1 MKKTTHNFEKTL
13 RRALAMA
20 LALVMTLSL
29 TVQAFA
35 ATSNW
40 PATGDTTVDRYMQN
54 SGTFYN
60 GNSVIAPK
68 YSNFGGF
75 INVYGVRK
83 GSEPDAYIMTPTSI
97 DFGDLKSSKNNTA
110 DLELNKAYDFS
121 KPIRYNVIS
130 EDGRTFFAYAF
141 AAEATSKNTWTDAD
155 TQELLGMA
163 KLFTNT
169 FYQIYLEMDKI
180 AASKTE
186 IGSYHPANADM
197 LGTLGYWLGMS
208 TAYFDLDA
216 GETSMNGNRLFDSY
230 EDKWRIGGDDAV
242 QFMREYLQKYIAK
255 KGYSQVSPAALRII
269 YEQIIPEY
277 LAYAEQCR
285 IAEPVIDRVTIG
297 GSVGSINAAA
307 RTVTVKLPENVDL
320 SKLTV
325 DVQVGTGLVA
335 NSVAG
340 SVTQGTLAYQVT
352 PYDPA
357 YGTKYTALSETWR
370 IIIETGEP
378 DNLVTSFAV
387 TTGGVTRY
395 ARIDETH
402 HKISLNLPE
411 NTDLSAI
418 TPVVVHTGTAVT
430 INGTDFT
437 GSKSFDFT
445 NSETTPLPL
454 VVTNSNFDLRTEYKV
469 TITARKS
476 SENYIT
482 SYKLGDAEGVINGDS
497 IAITIPYAMDLAA
510 VTPEIA
516 ISEFAKLTAPA
527 SLKEGENTYTVT
539 SEDGDVHTY
548 KVTIT
553 RTPVATGNRILSFAY
568 GSIEGDI
575 DQVNGTITLALPAG
589 SLVSFAPTITVSPF
603 ATVTPASGE
612 KQDFKKPVTYTVTS
626 QEGYTNTYTVTVS
639 VSQEPTENP
648 HKEKMESLVKKI
660 TTRYSRTTA
669 SAWEDWEWMNLGFYQ
684 HKEGNL
690 DDGFT
695 IAGCIERLDTTTNV
709 AMTNIDRKIMTLT
722 ARGIDCSKLSKY
734 NNGEPFIDAKGNEVD
749 DFVSILYNY
758 RGGYTINGPIFALI
772 ALDMGN
778 YTIPADAFWTREKLL
793 ETILNHKYL
802 SDGFGLDMV
811 TMLMQS
817 IGPYMKD
824 PVYGKRVTA
833 KLEEGLEIV
842 LENFGD
848 KNVYKNPYG
857 VQWGGVY
864 TSEGSAQIVCAMS
877 AMGVDCHTDPRM
889 SNGTQ
894 SALTALLDYADFD
907 EGYFAHTNTTPKNAL
922 ATYEGCYAT
931 QWYLGF
937 LKNGGA
943 GHSYSLYYRQFD
955 FSRKLSTE
963 ADIKSFT
970 LEGKQGVIQEAEEGS
985 GADNI
990 ITVTLPTGTPL
1001 KDMYPQVE
1009 LSEGAKL
1016 IAPDLTSGIT
1026 FVKDIKT
1033 AFTVQ
1038 AEDGKTT
1045 KTYYVVIKLSDEVEP
1060 SGAEIYTD
1068 TITLKDAN
1076 ILRDLDILGKTIT
1089 TGADST
1095 DIELLIDAGKD
1106 TANLL
1111 ISARISY
1118 EATATPSLDGKKVLD
1133 LSDWRTFTITSG
1145 DGTNTRIY
1153 RIKATARTQASISAF
1168 SLTIGGTV
1176 YDGVIDDKANTI
1188 TVSGVDDSN
1197 LSGTSFAPD
1206 VTLGPG
1212 TLVCSPAPGLPQDFS
1227 RTVQY
1232 IVAGNENVMSR
1243 TYTVSVLNKEGKLI
1257 SASGNTGGD
1266 DDNPVTPATGA
1277 KITAFSVLG
1286 VDGVIDQSAGAITV
1300 TLPDGTDVTAVA
1312 PSVTVTAGAVV
1323 SPVSGE
1329 VVNLTAPVV
1338 YTVTLGEDTATYTVT
1353 VRYERST
1360 SQQLWDK
1367 LGDNTDVTD
1376 HQTSHTRRDWS

>member
-40 PATGDTTVDRYMQN
+40 PATGDTTVDRYIQN

-75 INVYGVRK
+75 INVYGVPK
-83 GSEPDAYIMTPTSI
+83 GSAASAYMMTPTSI

-121 KPIRYNVIS
+121 KPIRYNVTS

-208 TAYFDLDA
+208 TAYFDLDE

-230 EDKWRIGGDDAV
+230 EDKWHIGGDDAV

-269 YEQIIPEY
+269 YEQIVPEY

-285 IAEPVIDRVTIG
+285 VKEPVIDRVTIG
-297 GSVGSINAAA
+297 GSVGSINTET
-307 RTVTVKLPENVDL
+307 RTVTVKLPEGADR
-320 SKLTV
+320 SQLTV
-325 DVQVGTGLVA
+325 QVEVGTGLTA
-335 NSVAG
+335 NQVAG
-340 SVTQGTLAYQVT
+340 SVTDRILAYQVT

-357 YGTKYTALSETWR
+357 YGTKYGALGATWR

-387 TTGGVTRY
+387 TTEGKTRY
-395 ARIDETH
+395 AKIDETN
-402 HKISLNLPE
+402 KTIFLNLPE
-411 NTDLSAI
+411 GTDLSAI

-437 GSKSFDFT
+437 GSDSFDFT
-445 NSETTPLPL
+445 NSKTEPLPL

-469 TITARKS
+469 TITAKKS

-482 SYKLGDAEGVINGDS
+482 SYKLGDAEGVINGDN

-510 VTPEIA
+510 VKPEITF
-516 ISEFAKLTAPA
+516 SEFAVLVEPDT
-527 SLKEGENTYTVT
+527 LKVGENTYTVT
-539 SEDGDVHTY
+539 SEDGRVRTY
-548 KVTIT
+548 TVTIT
-553 RTPVATGNRILSFAY
+553 RTAVARGRQILSFTY
-568 GSIEGDI
+568 GAAAGVI
-575 DQVNGTITLALPAG
+575 DQVNGTISLVLPAG
-589 SLVSFAPTITVSPF
+589 TGTTFAPTIRVSDF

-612 KQDFKKPVTYTVTS
+612 AQDFSKPVQYKVKAQNGS
-626 QEGYTNTYTVTVS
+626 TNTYTVTVT
-639 VSQEPTENP
+639 VSQEQAENP
-648 HKEKMESLVKKI
+648 YKAKMESLVGKI
-660 TTRYSRTTA
+660 NQRYSRTTA
-669 SAWEDWEWMNLGFYQ
+669 GAWEDWEWMNLGFYQ
-684 HKEGNL
+684 KKLGNL
-690 DDGFT
+690 DDGFS
-695 IAGCIERLDTTTNV
+695 IAECIKRLDTTTNV

-734 NNGEPFIDAKGNEVD
+734 NNGEPFIDAKGNKVD
-749 DFVSILYNY
+749 DLAAVLYNY
-758 RGGYTINGPIFALI
+758 SGGYTINGPIFALN

-778 YTIPADAFWTREKLL
+778 YTIPENAVWTREKLL

-817 IGPYMKD
+817 IAPYQND
-824 PVYGKRVTA
+824 PVYGERVKA
-833 KLEEGLEIV
+833 KLWEGFDIV
-842 LENFGD
+842 MDSFGTD
-848 KNVYKNPYG
+848 PFDNPFG

-864 TSEGSAQIVCAMS
+864 TSEGASQIICALS
-877 AMGVDCHTDPRM
+877 AMGVDVHTDVRLN
-889 SNGTQ
+889 NGKD
-894 SALTALLDYADFD
+894 SVLTSFLNYADFD
-907 EGYFAHTNTTPKNAL
+907 EGYFAHSNTTPKNAM
-922 ATYEGCYAT
+922 ATYQGCYAT

-937 LKNGGA
+937 LNGGGA
-943 GHSYSLYYRQFD
+943 GHPYSLYYQRFD

-963 ADIKSFT
+963 ADITSFT
-970 LEGKQGVIQEAEEGS
+970 LEGKQGVFTTEG
-985 GADNI
+985 GDNI
-990 ITVTLPTGTPL
+990 ITVTLPAGTPL
-1001 KDMYPQVE
+1001 NDMHPQIE
-1009 LSEGAKL
+1009 LSEGATIVQDISK
-1016 IAPDLTSGIT
+1016 GIT
-1026 FVKDIKT
+1026 FVKDAKT
-1033 AFTVQ
+1033 AFTVR

-1045 KTYYVVIKLSDEVEP
+1045 KTYYVVVKLSDEVDP

-1076 ILRDLDILGKTIT
+1076 ILRDLDILGKNIT

-1106 TANLL
+1106 TANLM
-1111 ISARISY
+1111 IYARLSY
-1118 EATATPSLDGKKVLD
+1118 GATATPSLDGKRGMD
-1133 LSDWRTFTITSG
+1133 LSDWTTFTITSG
-1145 DGTNTRIY
+1145 DGTNTRTY

-1176 YDGVIDDKANTI
+1176 YDGIIDNKANTI

-1197 LSGTSFAPD
+1197 LSSTSFAPD

-1212 TLVCSPAPGLPQDFS
+1212 TKVCSPAPGLPQDFS
-1227 RTVQY
+1227 KAVQY
-1232 IVAGNENVMSR
+1232 IVAGDENVVSR
-1243 TYTVSVLNKEGKLI
+1243 TYTVSVLNREGKLI
-1257 SASGNTGGD
+1257 SASGSGGGD
-1266 DDNPVTPATGA
+1266 TPVTPVTGA

-1300 TLPDGTDVTAVA
+1300 TLPAGTDVTAVA

-1338 YTVTLGEDTATYTVT
+1338 YTVTLGEDTSSYTVT
-1353 VRYERST
+1353 VKYERSV

-1376 HQTSHTRRDWS
+1376 HQTSHTKRDWS

>member
-40 PATGDTTVDRYMQN
+40 PATGDTTVDRYIQN

-75 INVYGVRK
+75 INVYGVPK
-83 GSEPDAYIMTPTSI
+83 GSAASAYMMTPTSI

-121 KPIRYNVIS
+121 KPIRYNVTS

-208 TAYFDLDA
+208 TAYFDLDE

-269 YEQIIPEY
+269 YEQIVPEY

-285 IAEPVIDRVTIG
+285 VKEPVIDRVTIG
-297 GSVGSINAAA
+297 GSVGSINTET
-307 RTVTVKLPENVDL
+307 RTVTVKLPEGADR
-320 SKLTV
+320 SQLTV
-325 DVQVGTGLVA
+325 QVEVGTGLTA
-335 NSVAG
+335 NQVAG
-340 SVTQGTLAYQVT
+340 SVTDRILAYQVT

-357 YGTKYTALSETWR
+357 YGTKYGALGATWR

-387 TTGGVTRY
+387 TTEGKTRY
-395 ARIDETH
+395 AKIDETN
-402 HKISLNLPE
+402 KTIFLNLPE
-411 NTDLSAI
+411 GTDLSAI

-437 GSKSFDFT
+437 GSDSFDFT
-445 NSETTPLPL
+445 NSKTEPLPL

-469 TITARKS
+469 TITAKKS

-482 SYKLGDAEGVINGDS
+482 SYKLGDAEGVINGDN

-510 VTPEIA
+510 VKPEITF
-516 ISEFAKLTAPA
+516 SEFAVLVEPDT
-527 SLKEGENTYTVT
+527 LKVGENTYTVT
-539 SEDGDVHTY
+539 SEDGRVRTY
-548 KVTIT
+548 TVTIT
-553 RTPVATGNRILSFAY
+553 RTAVARGRQILSFTY
-568 GSIEGDI
+568 GAAAGVI
-575 DQVNGTITLALPAG
+575 DQVNGTISLVLPAG
-589 SLVSFAPTITVSPF
+589 TGTTFAPTIRVSDF

-612 KQDFKKPVTYTVTS
+612 AQDFSKPVQYKVKAQNGS
-626 QEGYTNTYTVTVS
+626 TNTYTVTVT
-639 VSQEPTENP
+639 VSQEQAENP
-648 HKEKMESLVKKI
+648 YKAKMESLVGKI
-660 TTRYSRTTA
+660 NQRYSRTTA
-669 SAWEDWEWMNLGFYQ
+669 GAWEDWEWMNLGFYQ
-684 HKEGNL
+684 KKLGNL
-690 DDGFT
+690 DDGFS
-695 IAGCIERLDTTTNV
+695 IAECIKRLDTTTNV

-722 ARGIDCSKLSKY
+722 ARGIDCSKLSQY
-734 NNGEPFIDAKGNEVD
+734 NNGEPFLDAKGNKVD
-749 DFVSILYNY
+749 DLAAVLYNY
-758 RGGYTINGPIFALI
+758 SGGWTINGPIFALI

-778 YTIPADAFWTREKLL
+778 YTIPENALWTRDKLL
-793 ETILNHKYL
+793 ETILTHKYL

-817 IGPYMKD
+817 IAPYQND
-824 PVYGKRVTA
+824 PVYGERVKA
-833 KLEEGLEIV
+833 KLWEGFDIV
-842 LENFGD
+842 MDSFGTD
-848 KNVYKNPYG
+848 PFDNPFG

-864 TSEGSAQIVCAMS
+864 TSEGASQIICALS
-877 AMGVDCHTDPRM
+877 AMGVDVHTDVRLN
-889 SNGTQ
+889 NGKD
-894 SALTALLDYADFD
+894 SVLTSFLNYADFD
-907 EGYFAHTNTTPKNAL
+907 EGYFAHSNTTPKNAM
-922 ATYEGCYAT
+922 ATYQGCYAT

-937 LKNGGA
+937 LNNGGA
-943 GHSYSLYYRQFD
+943 GHPYSLYYQRFD

-963 ADIKSFT
+963 ADIKSFA
-970 LEGKQGVIQEAEEGS
+970 LEGKEGVFTTEGE
-985 GADNI
+985 DNI

-1001 KDMYPQVE
+1001 NDMHPQIE
-1009 LSEGAKL
+1009 LSDYATIL
-1016 IAPDLTSGIT
+1016 APDLTGGIT
-1026 FVKDIKT
+1026 FVKDTKT

-1045 KTYYVVIKLSDEVEP
+1045 KTYYVVVKLSDEEKP

-1068 TITLKDAN
+1068 TIMLKDAN
-1076 ILRDLDILGKTIT
+1076 ILRDLDILGKNIT
-1089 TGADST
+1089 TGTDST
-1095 DIELLIDAGKD
+1095 DIEVLLDAGKD
-1106 TANLL
+1106 TSNLM
-1111 ISARISY
+1111 IYARLSY
-1118 EATATPSLDGKKVLD
+1118 GATASPALDGKKGMN
-1133 LSDWRTFTITSG
+1133 LSDWTTFTITSG
-1145 DGTNTRIY
+1145 DGTNTQTY
-1153 RIKATARTQASISAF
+1153 RIKATARTQAPISAF

-1176 YDGVIDDKANTI
+1176 YDGIIDNKANTI

-1197 LSGTSFAPD
+1197 LSSTSFAPD

-1212 TLVCSPAPGLPQDFS
+1212 TKVCSPAPGLPQDFS
-1227 RTVQY
+1227 KAVQY
-1232 IVAGNENVMSR
+1232 IVAGDENVVSR
-1243 TYTVSVLNKEGKLI
+1243 TYTVSVLNREGKLI
-1257 SASGNTGGD
+1257 SASGSGGGD
-1266 DDNPVTPATGA
+1266 TPVTPVTGA

-1300 TLPDGTDVTAVA
+1300 TLPAGTDVTAVA

-1338 YTVTLGEDTATYTVT
+1338 YTVTLGEDTSSYTVT
-1353 VRYERST
+1353 VKYERSV

-1376 HQTSHTRRDWS
+1376 HQTSHTKRDWS

>member
-1 MKKTTHNFEKTL
+1 MKKTTHNFKKPL

-40 PATGDTTVDRYMQN
+40 PATGDTTVDRYIQN

-68 YSNFGGF
+68 YSSFGGF

-83 GSEPDAYIMTPTSI
+83 GSAANAYVMTPTSI

-121 KPIRYNVIS
+121 EPIRYNVTS

-242 QFMREYLQKYIAK
+242 QFMREYLQKYITK
-255 KGYSQVSPAALRII
+255 NGYSQVSPAALRII

-307 RTVTVKLPENVDL
+307 RTVTVKLPENVDR

-357 YGTKYTALSETWR
+357 YGTRYTALSETWR

-387 TTGGVTRY
+387 TTDGVTRY
-395 ARIDETH
+395 AKINETDH
-402 HKISLNLPE
+402 TISLNLPE
-411 NTDLSAI
+411 GTGLTAI
-418 TPVVVHTGTAVT
+418 TPVVAHTGTAVT
-430 INGTDFT
+430 INGTAFT
-437 GSKSFDFT
+437 GSESFDFT
-445 NSETTPLPL
+445 NSEAEPLTL
-454 VVTNSNFDLRTEYKV
+454 TVTNSNFGLTTEYKV

-482 SYKLGDAEGVINGDS
+482 AYKLGEAEGVINGDS
-497 IAITIPYAMDLAA
+497 IAITIPYAMDLAT
-510 VTPEIA
+510 VEPEIA
-516 ISEFAKLTAPA
+516 VSEFATLTAPA

-539 SEDGDVHTY
+539 SQGGAERVYT
-548 KVTIT
+548 VTIT
-553 RTPVATGNRILSFAY
+553 RTAVARGRQILSFTY
-568 GSIEGDI
+568 GAAAGTI
-575 DQVNGTITLALPAG
+575 DQVNGTITMELPAG
-589 SLVSFAPTITVSPF
+589 TGTTFAPTIRVSDF

-612 KQDFKKPVTYTVTS
+612 TQDFSKPVTYKVTAQNGS
-626 QEGYTNTYTVTVS
+626 TNTYTVTVT
-639 VSQEPTENP
+639 VSQEQVENP
-648 HKEKMESLVKKI
+648 YKADMESLVQKI

-669 SAWEDWEWMNLGFYQ
+669 GAWEDWEWMNLGFYQ
-684 HKEGNL
+684 KKLGNL
-690 DDGFT
+690 DDGFS
-695 IAGCIERLDTTTNV
+695 IAECIKRLDTTTNV

-734 NNGEPFIDAKGNEVD
+734 NNGDPFIDAKGNKVD
-749 DFVSILYNY
+749 DLAAVLYNY
-758 RGGYTINGPIFALI
+758 RGGYTINGPIFALN

-778 YTIPADAFWTREKLL
+778 YTIPENAVWTREKLL

-817 IGPYMKD
+817 IAPYQND
-824 PVYGKRVTA
+824 PVYGERVKA
-833 KLEEGLEIV
+833 KLWEGFDIV
-842 LENFGD
+842 MNSFGTD
-848 KNVYKNPYG
+848 PFDNPFG

-864 TSEGSAQIVCAMS
+864 TSEGASQIICALS
-877 AMGVDCHTDPRM
+877 AMGVDVHTDVRLN
-889 SNGTQ
+889 NGKD
-894 SALTALLDYADFD
+894 SVLTSFLNYADFG
-907 EGYFAHTNTTPKNAL
+907 EGYFAHSNTTPKNAM
-922 ATYEGCYAT
+922 ATYQGCYAT

-937 LKNGGA
+937 LKGGGA
-943 GHSYSLYYRQFD
+943 GHPYSLYYHRFD

-963 ADIKSFT
+963 ADITSFT
-970 LEGKQGVIQEAEEGS
+970 LEGKQGVFTTEGE
-985 GADNI
+985 DNI
-990 ITVTLPTGTPL
+990 ITVTLPAGTPL
-1001 KDMYPQVE
+1001 NDMHPQLQ
-1009 LSEGAKL
+1009 LSDYATIL
-1016 IAPDLTSGIT
+1016 APDLTGGIT
-1026 FVKDIKT
+1026 FVKDTKT

-1045 KTYYVVIKLSDEVEP
+1045 KTYYVVVKLSDEEKP

-1068 TITLKDAN
+1068 TIMLKDAN
-1076 ILRDLDILGKTIT
+1076 ILRDLDILGKNIT
-1089 TGADST
+1089 AGTDST
-1095 DIELLIDAGKD
+1095 DIELLLDAGKD
-1106 TANLL
+1106 TSNLM
-1111 ISARISY
+1111 IYARLSY
-1118 EATATPSLDGKKVLD
+1118 GATASPALDGKKGMN
-1133 LSDWRTFTITSG
+1133 LSDWTTFTITSG
-1145 DGTNTRIY
+1145 DGANTRTY
-1153 RIKATARTQASISAF
+1153 RIKATARTQASIAAF

-1176 YDGVIDDKANTI
+1176 YDGVIDNKANTI
-1188 TVSGVDDSN
+1188 TMSGVDDSK
-1197 LSGTSFAPD
+1197 LSSTSFAPD
-1206 VTLGPG
+1206 VTLGPE
-1212 TLVCSPAPGLPQDFS
+1212 TLVCSPAPGLAQDFS

-1232 IVAGNENVMSR
+1232 IVAGNEKVLSR
-1243 TYTVSVLNKEGKLI
+1243 TYTVSVLNKSGQLI
-1257 SASGNTGGD
+1257 SGSGGGGGSD
-1266 DDNPVTPATGA
+1266 PVTPATGA

-1286 VDGVIDQSAGAITV
+1286 VDGVIDQSAGTITV
-1300 TLPDGTDVTAVA
+1300 TLPAGTDVTAVA

-1323 SPVSGE
+1323 SPVSGQ

-1338 YTVTLGEDTATYTVT
+1338 YTVTLGEDTASYTVT
-1353 VRYERST
+1353 VKYERSV

-1376 HQTSHTRRDWS
+1376 HQTSHTKRDWS

>member
-40 PATGDTTVDRYMQN
+40 PATGDTTVDRYIQN

-75 INVYGVRK
+75 INVYGVPK
-83 GSEPDAYIMTPTSI
+83 GSAASAYMMTPTSI

-121 KPIRYNVIS
+121 KPIRYNVTS

-208 TAYFDLDA
+208 TAYFDLDE

-269 YEQIIPEY
+269 YEQIVPEY

-285 IAEPVIDRVTIG
+285 VKEPVIDRVTIG
-297 GSVGSINAAA
+297 GSVGSINTET
-307 RTVTVKLPENVDL
+307 RTVTVKLPEGADR
-320 SKLTV
+320 SQLTV
-325 DVQVGTGLVA
+325 QVEVGTGLTA
-335 NSVAG
+335 NQVAG
-340 SVTQGTLAYQVT
+340 SVTDRILAYQVT

-357 YGTKYTALSETWR
+357 YGTKYGALGATWR

-387 TTGGVTRY
+387 TTEGKTRY
-395 ARIDETH
+395 AKIDETN
-402 HKISLNLPE
+402 KTIFLNLPE
-411 NTDLSAI
+411 GTDLSAI

-437 GSKSFDFT
+437 GSDSFDFT
-445 NSETTPLPL
+445 NSKTEPLPL

-469 TITARKS
+469 TITAKKS

-482 SYKLGDAEGVINGDS
+482 SYKLGDAEGVINGDN

-510 VTPEIA
+510 VKPEITF
-516 ISEFAKLTAPA
+516 SEFAVLVEPDT
-527 SLKEGENTYTVT
+527 LKVGENTYTVT
-539 SEDGDVHTY
+539 SEDGRVRTY
-548 KVTIT
+548 TVTIT
-553 RTPVATGNRILSFAY
+553 RTAVARGRQILSFTY
-568 GSIEGDI
+568 GAAAGVI
-575 DQVNGTITLALPAG
+575 DQVNGTISLVLPAG
-589 SLVSFAPTITVSPF
+589 TGTTFAPTIRVSDF

-612 KQDFKKPVTYTVTS
+612 AQDFSKPVQYKVKAQNGS
-626 QEGYTNTYTVTVS
+626 TNTYTVTVT
-639 VSQEPTENP
+639 VSQEQAENP
-648 HKEKMESLVKKI
+648 YKAKMESLVGKI
-660 TTRYSRTTA
+660 NQRYSRTTA
-669 SAWEDWEWMNLGFYQ
+669 GAWEDWEWMNLGFYQ
-684 HKEGNL
+684 KKLGNL
-690 DDGFT
+690 DDGFS
-695 IAGCIERLDTTTNV
+695 IAECIKRLDTTTNV

-734 NNGEPFIDAKGNEVD
+734 NNGEPFIDAKGNKVD
-749 DFVSILYNY
+749 DLAAVLYNY
-758 RGGYTINGPIFALI
+758 SGGYTINGPIFALN

-778 YTIPADAFWTREKLL
+778 YTIPENAVWTREKLL

-817 IGPYMKD
+817 IAPYQND
-824 PVYGKRVTA
+824 PVYGERVKA
-833 KLEEGLEIV
+833 KLWEGFDIV
-842 LENFGD
+842 MDSFGTD
-848 KNVYKNPYG
+848 PFDNPFG

-864 TSEGSAQIVCAMS
+864 TSEGASQIICALS
-877 AMGVDCHTDPRM
+877 AMGVDVHTDVRLN
-889 SNGTQ
+889 NGKD
-894 SALTALLDYADFD
+894 SVLTSFLNYADFD
-907 EGYFAHTNTTPKNAL
+907 EGYFAHSNTTPKNAM
-922 ATYEGCYAT
+922 ATYQGCYAT

-937 LKNGGA
+937 LNGGGA
-943 GHSYSLYYRQFD
+943 GHPYSLYYQRFD

-963 ADIKSFT
+963 ADITSFT
-970 LEGKQGVIQEAEEGS
+970 LEGKQGVFTTEG
-985 GADNI
+985 GDNI
-990 ITVTLPTGTPL
+990 ITVTLPAGTPL
-1001 KDMYPQVE
+1001 NDMHPQIE
-1009 LSEGAKL
+1009 LSEGATIVQDISK
-1016 IAPDLTSGIT
+1016 GIT
-1026 FVKDIKT
+1026 FVKDAKT
-1033 AFTVQ
+1033 AFTVR

-1045 KTYYVVIKLSDEVEP
+1045 KTYYVVVKLSDEVDP

-1076 ILRDLDILGKTIT
+1076 ILRDLDILGKNIT

-1106 TANLL
+1106 TANLM
-1111 ISARISY
+1111 IYARLSY
-1118 EATATPSLDGKKVLD
+1118 GATATPSLDGKRGMD
-1133 LSDWRTFTITSG
+1133 LSDWTTFTITSG
-1145 DGTNTRIY
+1145 DGTNTRTY

-1176 YDGVIDDKANTI
+1176 YDGIIDNKANTI

-1197 LSGTSFAPD
+1197 LSSTSFAPD

-1212 TLVCSPAPGLPQDFS
+1212 TKVCSPAPGLPQDFS
-1227 RTVQY
+1227 KAVQY
-1232 IVAGNENVMSR
+1232 IVAGDENVVSR
-1243 TYTVSVLNKEGKLI
+1243 TYTVSVLNREGKLI
-1257 SASGNTGGD
+1257 SASGSGGGD
-1266 DDNPVTPATGA
+1266 TPVTPVTGA

-1300 TLPDGTDVTAVA
+1300 TLPAGTDVTAVA

-1338 YTVTLGEDTATYTVT
+1338 YTVTLGEDTSSYTVT
-1353 VRYERST
+1353 VKYERSV

-1376 HQTSHTRRDWS
+1376 HQTSHTKRDWS

>member
-1 MKKTTHNFEKTL
+1 MKKATHNFKKPL
-13 RRALAMA
+13 RSALAMA
-20 LALVMTLSL
+20 LALVMVLSL

-40 PATGDTTVDRYMQN
+40 PATGDTTVDRYIQN

-75 INVYGVRK
+75 INVYGVPK
-83 GSEPDAYIMTPTSI
+83 GSAASAYMMTPTSI
-97 DFGDLKSSKNNTA
+97 DFGDLKSSINNTA

-121 KPIRYNVIS
+121 KPIRYNVTS

-208 TAYFDLDA
+208 TAYFDLDE

-269 YEQIIPEY
+269 YEQIVPEY

-285 IAEPVIDRVTIG
+285 VKEPVIDRVTIG
-297 GSVGSINAAA
+297 GSVGSINTET
-307 RTVTVKLPENVDL
+307 RTVTVKLPKGADRSQL
-320 SKLTV
+320 A
-325 DVQVGTGLVA
+325 VQVEVGTGLAA

-340 SVTQGTLAYQVT
+340 SVTQGSLAYQVT

-357 YGTKYTALSETWR
+357 YGTRYSALGATWR
-370 IIIETGEP
+370 IVIETGVP

-387 TTGGVTRY
+387 TTDGVTRY
-395 ARIDETH
+395 AKINETDH
-402 HKISLNLPE
+402 TISLNLPVG
-411 NTDLSAI
+411 TGLSAI
-418 TPVVVHTGTAVT
+418 TPVVAHTGTEVK
-430 INGTDFT
+430 INGVSFD
-437 GSKSFDFT
+437 GSVSFDFT
-445 NSETTPLPL
+445 NSETEPLTL
-454 VVTNSNFDLRTEYKV
+454 TVTNSNFDLRTDYKV
-469 TITARKS
+469 TITAQKS

-482 SYKLGDAEGVINGDS
+482 FYKLGDAEGVINGNN
-497 IAITIPYAMDLAA
+497 IAITIPYAMDLAT
-510 VTPEIA
+510 VEPEIA
-516 ISEFAKLTAPA
+516 VSEFAALTAPA

-539 SEDGDVHTY
+539 SQGGAERVYT
-548 KVTIT
+548 VTIT

-568 GSIEGDI
+568 GSIAGAI
-575 DQVNGTITLALPAG
+575 DQVKGTITLALPAG
-589 SLVSFAPTITVSPF
+589 SPVSFVPTITVSPF
-603 ATVTPASGE
+603 AEVTPASGE
-612 KQDFKKPVTYTVTS
+612 KQDFSKPVTYTVTS
-626 QEGYTNTYTVTVS
+626 QAGYTNTYTITVS
-639 VSQEPTENP
+639 ISQEPTENP
-648 HKEKMESLVKKI
+648 HKADMKSLVQKI
-660 TTRYSRTTA
+660 TTRYSQTTA

-684 HKEGNL
+684 QKRPNL
-690 DDGFT
+690 DNGFS
-695 IAGCIERLDTTTNV
+695 IAECIVRLDTTTNV

-722 ARGIDCSKLSKY
+722 ARGIDCSKLSQY
-734 NNGEPFIDAKGNEVD
+734 NNGEPYVDAKGNKVD
-749 DFVSILYNY
+749 NLTKVLYNY
-758 RGGYTINGPIFALI
+758 RGGWTINGPIFALI

-778 YTIPADAFWTREKLL
+778 YTIPADAFWTRDKLL

-817 IGPYMKD
+817 IGPYMDD
-824 PVYGKRVTA
+824 PVYGERVRA
-833 KLEEGLEIV
+833 KLDEGLEIV
-842 LENFGD
+842 LDSFGS

-894 SALTALLDYADFD
+894 SALTALLDYADYS
-907 EGYFAHTNTTPKNAL
+907 EGYFAHTNTTPKNAM
-922 ATYEGCYAT
+922 ATYQGCYAT

-937 LKNGGA
+937 LEGGGA
-943 GHSYSLYYRQFD
+943 GHPYSLYYRQFD

-963 ADIKSFT
+963 AEIKSFV
-970 LEGKQGVIQEAEEGS
+970 LEGKAGVFTTEGE
-985 GADNI
+985 DNI

-1001 KDMYPQVE
+1001 NDMHPQIE
-1009 LSEGAKL
+1009 LSEGAKIL
-1016 IAPDLTSGIT
+1016 APDLTNGVT
-1026 FVKDIKT
+1026 FVKNTKT
-1033 AFTVQ
+1033 GFTVQ

-1045 KTYYVVIKLSDEVEP
+1045 KTYYVVVKLSDEVDP

-1106 TANLL
+1106 TANLM
-1111 ISARISY
+1111 IYARVSY
-1118 EATATPSLDGKKVLD
+1118 GATATPSLDGKKGMD

-1145 DGTNTRIY
+1145 DGTNTRTY
-1153 RIKATARTQASISAF
+1153 RIKATARTQASIAAF

-1176 YDGVIDDKANTI
+1176 YDGVIDNKANTI

-1197 LSGTSFAPD
+1197 LSSTSFAPD

-1212 TLVCSPAPGLPQDFS
+1212 TKVCSPAPGLPQDFS
-1227 RTVQY
+1227 KVVQY
-1232 IVAGNENVMSR
+1232 IVAGDENVVSR

-1257 SASGNTGGD
+1257 SGSGSGGGD
-1266 DDNPVTPATGA
+1266 TPVTPVTGA

-1286 VDGVIDQSAGAITV
+1286 VDGVIDQSAGTITV
-1300 TLPDGTDVTAVA
+1300 TLPAGTDVTAVA

-1323 SPVSGE
+1323 SPVSGQ

-1338 YTVTLGEDTATYTVT
+1338 YTVTLGEDTASYTVT
-1353 VRYERST
+1353 VKYERSV

-1376 HQTSHTRRDWS
+1376 HQTSHTKRDWS

>member
-40 PATGDTTVDRYMQN
+40 PATGDTTVDRYIQN

-75 INVYGVRK
+75 INVYGVPK
-83 GSEPDAYIMTPTSI
+83 GSAASAYMMTPTSI

-121 KPIRYNVIS
+121 KPIRYNVTS

-208 TAYFDLDA
+208 TAYFDLDE

-269 YEQIIPEY
+269 YEQIVPEY

-285 IAEPVIDRVTIG
+285 VKEPVIDRVTIG
-297 GSVGSINAAA
+297 GSVGSINTET
-307 RTVTVKLPENVDL
+307 RTVTVKLPEGADR
-320 SKLTV
+320 SQLTV
-325 DVQVGTGLVA
+325 QVEVGTGLTA
-335 NSVAG
+335 NQVAG
-340 SVTQGTLAYQVT
+340 SVTDRILAYQVT

-357 YGTKYTALSETWR
+357 YGTKYGALGATWR

-387 TTGGVTRY
+387 TTEGKTRY
-395 ARIDETH
+395 AKIDETN
-402 HKISLNLPE
+402 KTIFLNLPE
-411 NTDLSAI
+411 GTDLSAI

-437 GSKSFDFT
+437 GSDSFDFT
-445 NSETTPLPL
+445 NSKTEPLPL

-469 TITARKS
+469 TITAKKS

-482 SYKLGDAEGVINGDS
+482 SYKLGDAEGVINGDN

-510 VTPEIA
+510 VKPEITF
-516 ISEFAKLTAPA
+516 SEFAVLVEPDT
-527 SLKEGENTYTVT
+527 LKVGENTYTVT
-539 SEDGDVHTY
+539 SEDGRVRTY
-548 KVTIT
+548 TVTIT
-553 RTPVATGNRILSFAY
+553 RTAVARGRQILSFTY
-568 GSIEGDI
+568 GAAAGVI
-575 DQVNGTITLALPAG
+575 DQVNGTISLVLPAG
-589 SLVSFAPTITVSPF
+589 TGTTFAPTIRVSDF

-612 KQDFKKPVTYTVTS
+612 AQDFSKPVQYKVKAQNGS
-626 QEGYTNTYTVTVS
+626 TNTYTVTVT
-639 VSQEPTENP
+639 VSQEQAENP
-648 HKEKMESLVKKI
+648 YKAKMESLVGKI
-660 TTRYSRTTA
+660 NQRYSRTTA
-669 SAWEDWEWMNLGFYQ
+669 GAWEDWEWMNLGFYQ
-684 HKEGNL
+684 KKLGNL
-690 DDGFT
+690 DDGFS
-695 IAGCIERLDTTTNV
+695 IAECIKRLDTTTNV

-722 ARGIDCSKLSKY
+722 ARGIDCTKLSKY

-758 RGGYTINGPIFALI
+758 SGGWTINGPIFALI

-778 YTIPADAFWTREKLL
+778 YTIPENALWTRDKLL
-793 ETILNHKYL
+793 ETILTHKYL

-817 IGPYMKD
+817 IAPYQND
-824 PVYGKRVTA
+824 PVYGERVKA
-833 KLEEGLEIV
+833 KLWEGFDIV
-842 LENFGD
+842 MDSFGTD
-848 KNVYKNPYG
+848 PFDNPFG

-864 TSEGSAQIVCAMS
+864 TSEGASQIICALS
-877 AMGVDCHTDPRM
+877 AMGVDVHTDVRLN
-889 SNGTQ
+889 NGKD
-894 SALTALLDYADFD
+894 SVLTSFLNYADFD
-907 EGYFAHTNTTPKNAL
+907 EGYFAHSNTTPKNAM
-922 ATYEGCYAT
+922 ATYQGCYAT

-937 LKNGGA
+937 LKGGGA
-943 GHSYSLYYRQFD
+943 GHPYSLYYHRFD

-963 ADIKSFT
+963 ADITSFT
-970 LEGKQGVIQEAEEGS
+970 LEGKQGVFTTEGR
-985 GADNI
+985 DNI
-990 ITVTLPTGTPL
+990 ITVTLPAGTPL
-1001 KDMYPQVE
+1001 NDMHPQLQ
-1009 LSEGAKL
+1009 LSDYATIL
-1016 IAPDLTSGIT
+1016 APDLTGGIT
-1026 FVKDIKT
+1026 FVKDTKT

-1045 KTYYVVIKLSDEVEP
+1045 KTYYVVVKLSDEEKP

-1068 TITLKDAN
+1068 TIMLKDAN
-1076 ILRDLDILGKTIT
+1076 ILRDLDILGKNIT
-1089 TGADST
+1089 AGTDST
-1095 DIELLIDAGKD
+1095 DIELLLDAGKD
-1106 TANLL
+1106 TSNLM
-1111 ISARISY
+1111 IYARLSY
-1118 EATATPSLDGKKVLD
+1118 GATASPALDGKKGMN
-1133 LSDWRTFTITSG
+1133 LSDWTTFTITSG
-1145 DGTNTRIY
+1145 DGTNTRTY

-1176 YDGVIDDKANTI
+1176 YDGIIDNKANTI

-1197 LSGTSFAPD
+1197 LSSTSFAPD

-1212 TLVCSPAPGLPQDFS
+1212 TKVCSPAPGLPQDFS
-1227 RTVQY
+1227 KAVQY
-1232 IVAGNENVMSR
+1232 IVAGDENVVSR
-1243 TYTVSVLNKEGKLI
+1243 TYTVSVLNREGKLI
-1257 SASGNTGGD
+1257 SASGSGGGD
-1266 DDNPVTPATGA
+1266 TPVTPVTGA

-1300 TLPDGTDVTAVA
+1300 TLPAGTDVTAVA

-1338 YTVTLGEDTATYTVT
+1338 YTVTLGEDTSSYTVT
-1353 VRYERST
+1353 VKYERSV

-1376 HQTSHTRRDWS
+1376 HQTSHTKRDWS

>member
-1 MKKTTHNFEKTL
+1 MKKTTHNFKKPL
-13 RRALAMA
+13 RSALAMA
-20 LALVMTLSL
+20 LALVMVLSL

-40 PATGDTTVDRYMQN
+40 PATGDTTVDRYIQN

-75 INVYGVRK
+75 INVYGVPK
-83 GSEPDAYIMTPTSI
+83 GSAASAYMMTPTSI

-121 KPIRYNVIS
+121 KPIRYNVTS

-208 TAYFDLDA
+208 TAYFDLDE

-269 YEQIIPEY
+269 YEQIVPEY

-285 IAEPVIDRVTIG
+285 VKEPVIDRVTIG
-297 GSVGSINAAA
+297 GSVGSINTET
-307 RTVTVKLPENVDL
+307 RTVTVKLPEGADR
-320 SKLTV
+320 SQLTV
-325 DVQVGTGLVA
+325 QVEVGTGLTA
-335 NSVAG
+335 NQVAG
-340 SVTQGTLAYQVT
+340 SVTNGILAYQVT

-357 YGTKYTALSETWR
+357 YGTKYGALGATWR

-387 TTGGVTRY
+387 TADDGKTRY
-395 ARIDETH
+395 AKINETN
-402 HKISLNLPE
+402 KTISLNLPKD
-411 NTDLSAI
+411 TDLRAI
-418 TPVVVHTGTAVT
+418 TPVVTHTGTEVK
-430 INGTDFT
+430 INGESFT
-437 GSKSFDFT
+437 GSGSFDFT
-445 NSETTPLPL
+445 NSESTPLTL
-454 VVTNSNFDLRTEYKV
+454 TVTNSNFKLHTEYKV

-482 SYKLGDAEGVINGDS
+482 AYKLGDAEGVINGDS

-510 VTPEIA
+510 VKPEIA
-516 ISEFAKLTAPA
+516 RSEFASLTAPA
-527 SLKEGENTYTVT
+527 ALQEGKNTYTVT
-539 SEDGDVHTY
+539 AENGKVRTY
-548 KVTIT
+548 TVTIT
-553 RTPVATGNRILSFAY
+553 RTAVARGRQILSFTY
-568 GSIEGDI
+568 GAAAGVI
-575 DQVNGTITLALPAG
+575 DQVNGTISLALPAG
-589 SLVSFAPTITVSPF
+589 TGTTFAPTIRVSDF

-612 KQDFKKPVTYTVTS
+612 TQDFSKPVIYKVTAQNGS
-626 QEGYTNTYTVTVS
+626 TNTYTVTVT
-639 VSQEPTENP
+639 VSQEQVENP
-648 HKEKMESLVKKI
+648 YKADMESLVQKI

-669 SAWEDWEWMNLGFYQ
+669 GAWEDWEWMNLGFSQ
-684 HKEGNL
+684 KKLGNL
-690 DDGFT
+690 DDGFS
-695 IAGCIERLDTTTNV
+695 IAECIKRLDTTTNV

-722 ARGIDCSKLSKY
+722 ARGIDCTKLSKY

-758 RGGYTINGPIFALI
+758 SGGWTINGPIFALI

-778 YTIPADAFWTREKLL
+778 YTIPENALWTRDKLL
-793 ETILNHKYL
+793 ETILTHKYL

-817 IGPYMKD
+817 IAPYQDD
-824 PVYGKRVTA
+824 PVYGERVTA
-833 KLEEGLEIV
+833 KLWEGFGIV
-842 LENFGD
+842 MDSFGTD
-848 KNVYKNPYG
+848 PFDNPFG

-864 TSEGSAQIVCAMS
+864 TSEGASQIICALS
-877 AMGVDCHTDPRM
+877 AMGVDVHTDVRLN
-889 SNGTQ
+889 NGKD
-894 SALTALLDYADFD
+894 SVLTSFLNYADFD
-907 EGYFAHTNTTPKNAL
+907 EGYFAHSNTTPKNAM
-922 ATYEGCYAT
+922 ATYQGCYAT

-937 LKNGGA
+937 LKGGGA
-943 GHSYSLYYRQFD
+943 GHPYSLYYHRFD

-963 ADIKSFT
+963 ADITSFT
-970 LEGKQGVIQEAEEGS
+970 LEGKQGVFTTEGR
-985 GADNI
+985 DNI
-990 ITVTLPTGTPL
+990 ITVTLPAGTPL
-1001 KDMYPQVE
+1001 NDMHPQLQ
-1009 LSEGAKL
+1009 LSDYATIL
-1016 IAPDLTSGIT
+1016 APDLTGGIT
-1026 FVKDIKT
+1026 FVKDTKT

-1045 KTYYVVIKLSDEVEP
+1045 KTYYVVVKLSDEEKP

-1068 TITLKDAN
+1068 TIMLKDAN
-1076 ILRDLDILGKTIT
+1076 ILRDLDILGKNIT
-1089 TGADST
+1089 AGTDST
-1095 DIELLIDAGKD
+1095 DIELLLDAGKD
-1106 TANLL
+1106 TSNLM
-1111 ISARISY
+1111 IYARLSY
-1118 EATATPSLDGKKVLD
+1118 GATASPALDGKKGMN
-1133 LSDWRTFTITSG
+1133 LSDWTTFTITSG
-1145 DGTNTRIY
+1145 DGTNTRTY

-1176 YDGVIDDKANTI
+1176 YEGVIDDKANTI

-1197 LSGTSFAPD
+1197 LSSTSFAPD
-1206 VTLGPG
+1206 VTLGPE
-1212 TLVCSPAPGLPQDFS
+1212 TLVCSPAPGLAQDFS

-1232 IVAGNENVMSR
+1232 IVAGNEKVLSR
-1243 TYTVSVLNKEGKLI
+1243 TYTVSVLNKAGKLI
-1257 SASGNTGGD
+1257 SGSGGGGGSD
-1266 DDNPVTPATGA
+1266 PVTPATGA

-1286 VDGVIDQSAGAITV
+1286 VDGVINQSVGTITV
-1300 TLPDGTDVTAVA
+1300 TLPAGTNVTAVA

-1338 YTVTLGEDTATYTVT
+1338 YTVTLGEETSRYTVT
-1353 VRYERST
+1353 VTFERSV
-1360 SQQLWDK
+1360 SQQLWDE
-1367 LGDNTDVTD
+1367 LGNNSDVAD
-1376 HQTSHTRRDWS
+1376 HQTSHTKRDWS

>member
-40 PATGDTTVDRYMQN
+40 PATGDTTVDRYIQN

-75 INVYGVRK
+75 INVYGVPK
-83 GSEPDAYIMTPTSI
+83 GSAASAYMMTPTSI

-121 KPIRYNVIS
+121 KPIRYNVTS

-208 TAYFDLDA
+208 TAYFDLDE

-269 YEQIIPEY
+269 YEQIVPEY

-285 IAEPVIDRVTIG
+285 VKEPVIDRVTIG
-297 GSVGSINAAA
+297 GSVGSINTET
-307 RTVTVKLPENVDL
+307 RTVTVKLPEGVDR

-325 DVQVGTGLVA
+325 EVEVGAGLTA

-340 SVTQGTLAYQVT
+340 SVTDGILAYQVT

-357 YGTKYTALSETWR
+357 YGTKYNALSATWR
-370 IIIETGEP
+370 IVIETGTP

-387 TTGGVTRY
+387 TTEGKTRY
-395 ARIDETH
+395 AKIDETN
-402 HKISLNLPE
+402 KTIFLNLPE
-411 NTDLSAI
+411 GTDLSAI

-437 GSKSFDFT
+437 GSDSFDFT
-445 NSETTPLPL
+445 NSKTEPLPL

-469 TITARKS
+469 TITAKKS

-482 SYKLGDAEGVINGDS
+482 SYKLGDAEGVINGDN

-510 VTPEIA
+510 VKPEITF
-516 ISEFAKLTAPA
+516 SEFAVLVEPDT
-527 SLKEGENTYTVT
+527 LKVGENTYTVT
-539 SEDGDVHTY
+539 SEDGRVRTY
-548 KVTIT
+548 TVTIT
-553 RTPVATGNRILSFAY
+553 RTAVARGRQILSFTY
-568 GSIEGDI
+568 GAAAGVI
-575 DQVNGTITLALPAG
+575 DQVNGTISLVLPAG
-589 SLVSFAPTITVSPF
+589 TGTTFAPTIRVSDF

-612 KQDFKKPVTYTVTS
+612 AQDFSKPVQYKVKAQNGS
-626 QEGYTNTYTVTVS
+626 TNTYTVTVT
-639 VSQEPTENP
+639 VSQEQAENP
-648 HKEKMESLVKKI
+648 YKAKMESLVGKI
-660 TTRYSRTTA
+660 NQRYSRTTA
-669 SAWEDWEWMNLGFYQ
+669 GAWEDWEWMNLGFYQ
-684 HKEGNL
+684 KKLGNL
-690 DDGFT
+690 DDGFS
-695 IAGCIERLDTTTNV
+695 IAECIKRLDTTTNV

-722 ARGIDCSKLSKY
+722 ARGIDCSKLSQY
-734 NNGEPFIDAKGNEVD
+734 NNGEPFLDAKGNKVD
-749 DFVSILYNY
+749 DLAAVLYNY
-758 RGGYTINGPIFALI
+758 SGGWTINGPIFALI

-778 YTIPADAFWTREKLL
+778 YTIPENALWTRDKLL
-793 ETILNHKYL
+793 ETILTHKYL

-817 IGPYMKD
+817 IAPYQND
-824 PVYGKRVTA
+824 PVYGERVKA
-833 KLEEGLEIV
+833 KLWEGFDIV
-842 LENFGD
+842 MDSFGTD
-848 KNVYKNPYG
+848 PFDNPFG

-864 TSEGSAQIVCAMS
+864 TSEGASQIICALS
-877 AMGVDCHTDPRM
+877 AMGVDVHTDVRLN
-889 SNGTQ
+889 NGKD
-894 SALTALLDYADFD
+894 SVLTSFLNYADFD
-907 EGYFAHTNTTPKNAL
+907 EGYFAHSNTTPKNAM
-922 ATYEGCYAT
+922 ATYQGCYAT

-937 LKNGGA
+937 LNNGGA
-943 GHSYSLYYRQFD
+943 GHPYSLYYQRFD

-963 ADIKSFT
+963 ADIKSFA
-970 LEGKQGVIQEAEEGS
+970 LEGKEGVFTTEGE
-985 GADNI
+985 DNI

-1001 KDMYPQVE
+1001 NDMHPQIE
-1009 LSEGAKL
+1009 LSDYATIL
-1016 IAPDLTSGIT
+1016 APDLTGGIT
-1026 FVKDIKT
+1026 FVKDTKT

-1045 KTYYVVIKLSDEVEP
+1045 KTYYVVVKLSDEEKP

-1068 TITLKDAN
+1068 TIMLKDAN
-1076 ILRDLDILGKTIT
+1076 ILRDLDILGKNIT
-1089 TGADST
+1089 TGTDST
-1095 DIELLIDAGKD
+1095 DIELLLDAGKD
-1106 TANLL
+1106 TSNLM
-1111 ISARISY
+1111 IYARLSY
-1118 EATATPSLDGKKVLD
+1118 GATASPALDGKKGMN
-1133 LSDWRTFTITSG
+1133 LSDWTTFTITSG
-1145 DGTNTRIY
+1145 DGTNTQTY

-1176 YDGVIDDKANTI
+1176 YDGIIDNKANTI

-1197 LSGTSFAPD
+1197 LSSTSFAPD

-1212 TLVCSPAPGLPQDFS
+1212 TKVCSPAPGLPQDFS
-1227 RTVQY
+1227 KAVQY
-1232 IVAGNENVMSR
+1232 IVAGDENVVSR
-1243 TYTVSVLNKEGKLI
+1243 TYTVSVLNREGKLI
-1257 SASGNTGGD
+1257 SASGSGGGD
-1266 DDNPVTPATGA
+1266 TPVTPATGA

-1286 VDGVIDQSAGAITV
+1286 VDGVINQSAGTITV
-1300 TLPDGTDVTAVA
+1300 TLPAGTNVTAVA

-1323 SPVSGE
+1323 SPVPGE

-1338 YTVTLGEDTATYTVT
+1338 YTVTLGEETSRYTVT
-1353 VRYERST
+1353 VTFERSV
-1360 SQQLWDK
+1360 SQQLWDE
-1367 LGDNTDVTD
+1367 LGNNSDVAD
-1376 HQTSHTRRDWS
+1376 HQTSHTKRDWS

>member
-1 MKKTTHNFEKTL
+1 MKKTTHNFHKPL

-20 LALVMTLSL
+20 LALVMALSL
-29 TVQAFA
+29 AVQAFA
-35 ATSNW
+35 AIGNW

-60 GNSVIAPK
+60 GDTVIAPK

-75 INVYGVRK
+75 INVYGVPK
-83 GSEPDAYIMTPTSI
+83 GSAASAYVMTPTSV
-97 DFGDLKSSKNNTA
+97 DFGDLKSSKNNTV
-110 DLELNKAYDFS
+110 DLELNRAYDFS
-121 KPIRYNVIS
+121 EPIRYHVTS

-141 AAEATSKNTWTDAD
+141 AAEATGKDTWTEAD

-163 KLFTNT
+163 ELFTNT
-169 FYQIYLEMDKI
+169 FCQIYLEMDKI
-180 AASKTE
+180 AASRTE
-186 IGSYHPANADM
+186 VGSYHPANADM
-197 LGTLGYWLGMS
+197 LSTLGYWLGMS
-208 TAYFDLDA
+208 TAYFDLDE
-216 GETSMNGNRLFDSY
+216 GESSMNGNRLFDSY
-230 EDKWRIGGDDAV
+230 EAKWRGGGEEAV
-242 QFMREYLQKYIAK
+242 QFMREYLQRYIAK
-255 KGYSQVSPAALRII
+255 KGYSQVSPAALRVI
-269 YEQIIPEY
+269 YEQLVPEY

-285 IAEPVIDRVTIG
+285 IKEPVIDRVTIG
-297 GSVGSINAAA
+297 GSVGSINAEA
-307 RTVTVKLPENVDL
+307 RTATVKLPKTADRSDL
-320 SKLTV
+320 MAE
-325 DVQVGTGLVA
+325 VQVGVGLVA

-340 SVTQGTLAYQVT
+340 SVTQGSLAYQVT

-357 YGTKYTALSETWR
+357 YGTRYTALSETWR
-370 IIIETGEP
+370 IIIETGTP

-387 TTGGVTRY
+387 TADDGKIRY
-395 ARIDETH
+395 AKIDETN
-402 HKISLNLPE
+402 KTIFLNLPE
-411 NTDLSAI
+411 GTDLSAI
-418 TPVVVHTGTAVT
+418 TPVVAHTGTEVK
-430 INGTDFT
+430 INGESFT
-437 GSKSFDFT
+437 GSGSFDFT
-445 NSETTPLPL
+445 NSETEPLTL
-454 VVTNSNFDLRTEYKV
+454 TVTNSNFDLRTDYKV
-469 TITARKS
+469 TITAQKS

-482 SYKLGDAEGVINGDS
+482 SYKLGDAEGVINGNN
-497 IAITIPYAMDLAA
+497 IAITIPYAMDLAT
-510 VTPEIA
+510 VEPEIA
-516 ISEFAKLTAPA
+516 VSEFAALTAPA

-539 SEDGDVHTY
+539 SQGGAERVYT
-548 KVTIT
+548 VTIT

-568 GSIEGDI
+568 GSIAGAI
-575 DQVNGTITLALPAG
+575 DQVKGTITLALPAG
-589 SLVSFAPTITVSPF
+589 SPVSFVPTITVSPF
-603 ATVTPASGE
+603 AEVTPASGE
-612 KQDFKKPVTYTVTS
+612 KQDFSKPVTYTVTS
-626 QEGYTNTYTVTVS
+626 QAGYTNTYTISVS
-639 VSQEPTENP
+639 ISQEPTENP
-648 HKEKMESLVKKI
+648 HKADMESLVQKI

-684 HKEGNL
+684 HKLTNL
-690 DDGFT
+690 DNGFS
-695 IAGCIERLDTTTNV
+695 IAECIVRLDTTTNV

-722 ARGIDCSKLSKY
+722 ARGIDCSKLSQY
-734 NNGEPFIDAKGNEVD
+734 NNGEPYVDAKGNKVDNLTEV
-749 DFVSILYNY
+749 LYNY
-758 RGGYTINGPIFALI
+758 RGGWTINGPIFALI

-778 YTIPADAFWTREKLL
+778 YTIPADAFWTRDKLL

-817 IGPYMKD
+817 IGPYMDD
-824 PVYGKRVTA
+824 PVYGERVRA
-833 KLEEGLEIV
+833 KLDEGLEIV
-842 LENFGD
+842 LDSFGS

-894 SALTALLDYADFD
+894 SALTALLDYADYS

-937 LKNGGA
+937 LNNGGA
-943 GHSYSLYYRQFD
+943 GHPYSLYYRQFD

-963 ADIKSFT
+963 AEIHSFT
-970 LEGKQGVIQEAEEGS
+970 LEGKAGEFTTEGE
-985 GADNI
+985 DNI

-1001 KDMYPQVE
+1001 NDMHPQIE
-1009 LSEGAKL
+1009 LSEGAKIL
-1016 IAPDLTSGIT
+1016 APDLTNGIT
-1026 FVKDIKT
+1026 FVKNTKT
-1033 AFTVQ
+1033 GFTVQ

-1045 KTYYVVIKLSDEVEP
+1045 KTYYVVVKLSDEVDP

-1076 ILRDLDILGKTIT
+1076 ILRDLDILGKNIT

-1106 TANLL
+1106 TTNLM
-1111 ISARISY
+1111 ICARVSY
-1118 EATATPSLDGKKVLD
+1118 GATATPSLDGKRGMD

-1145 DGTNTRIY
+1145 DGTNARTY
-1153 RIKATARTQASISAF
+1153 RIKATARTQASIAAF

-1176 YDGVIDDKANTI
+1176 YDGVIDNKANTI
-1188 TVSGVDDSN
+1188 TVSGVDDSK
-1197 LSGTSFAPD
+1197 LSSTSFAPD
-1206 VTLGPG
+1206 VTLGPE
-1212 TLVCSPAPGLPQDFS
+1212 TLVCSPAPGLAQDFS

-1232 IVAGNENVMSR
+1232 IVAGDENVLSR

-1257 SASGNTGGD
+1257 SASGSGGGGGSD
-1266 DDNPVTPATGA
+1266 PVTPAAGA

-1286 VDGVIDQSAGAITV
+1286 VDGVINQSAGTITV

-1329 VVNLTAPVV
+1329 VVNLTAPVI
-1338 YTVTLGEDTATYTVT
+1338 YTVTLGEDTAAYTVT
-1353 VRYERST
+1353 VKYERSV
-1360 SQQLWDK
+1360 SQQLWDE
-1367 LGDNTDVTD
+1367 LGNNSDVAD

>member
-1 MKKTTHNFEKTL
+1 MKKATHNFKKPL
-13 RRALAMA
+13 RSALAMA

-40 PATGDTTVDRYMQN
+40 PATGDTTVDRYIQN

-68 YSNFGGF
+68 YSSFGGF

-83 GSEPDAYIMTPTSI
+83 GSAANAYVMTPTSI

-121 KPIRYNVIS
+121 EPIRYNVTS

-242 QFMREYLQKYIAK
+242 QFMREYLQKYITK
-255 KGYSQVSPAALRII
+255 NGYSQVSPAALRII

-307 RTVTVKLPENVDL
+307 RTVTVKLPENVDR

-357 YGTKYTALSETWR
+357 YGTRYTALSETWR

-387 TTGGVTRY
+387 TAKDGKTRY
-395 ARIDETH
+395 AKIDEAT
-402 HKISLNLPE
+402 KTIFLNLPE
-411 NTDLSAI
+411 GTDLSAI
-418 TPVVVHTGTAVT
+418 TPVITHTGTAT
-430 INGTDFT
+430 SMDSG
-437 GSKSFDFT
+437 SFDFT
-445 NSETTPLPL
+445 NSETTPLTL
-454 VVTNSNFDLRTEYKV
+454 TVTNSNFDLRTEYKV

-482 SYKLGDAEGVINGDS
+482 AYKLGEAEGVINGNS
-497 IAITIPYAMDLAA
+497 IAITIPYAMDLATVESKIA
-510 VTPEIA
+510 V
-516 ISEFAKLTAPA
+516 SEFAAFTAPA

-539 SEDGDVHTY
+539 SQGGAERVYT
-548 KVTIT
+548 VTIT

-568 GSIEGDI
+568 GSIAGAI
-575 DQVNGTITLALPAG
+575 DQVKGTITLALPAG
-589 SLVSFAPTITVSPF
+589 SPVSFVPTITVSPF
-603 ATVTPASGE
+603 AEVTPASGE
-612 KQDFKKPVTYTVTS
+612 KQDFSKPVTYTVTS
-626 QEGYTNTYTVTVS
+626 QAGYTNTYTITVS
-639 VSQEPTENP
+639 ISQEPTENP
-648 HKEKMESLVKKI
+648 HKADMKSLVQKI

-669 SAWEDWEWMNLGFYQ
+669 GAWEDWEWMNLGFYQ
-684 HKEGNL
+684 KKPGNL
-690 DDGFT
+690 DDGFS
-695 IAGCIERLDTTTNV
+695 IAECIKRLDTTTNV

-722 ARGIDCSKLSKY
+722 ARGIDCSKLSQY
-734 NNGEPFIDAKGNEVD
+734 NNGEPYVDAKGNKVD
-749 DFVSILYNY
+749 NLTKVLYNY
-758 RGGYTINGPIFALI
+758 RGGWTINGPIFALI

-778 YTIPADAFWTREKLL
+778 YTIPADAFWTRDKLL

-817 IGPYMKD
+817 IGPYMDD
-824 PVYGKRVTA
+824 PVYGERVRA
-833 KLEEGLEIV
+833 KLDEGLEIV
-842 LENFGD
+842 LDSFGS

-894 SALTALLDYADFD
+894 SALTALLDYADYR
-907 EGYFAHTNTTPKNAL
+907 EGYFAHTNTTPKNAM
-922 ATYEGCYAT
+922 ATYQGCYAT

-937 LKNGGA
+937 LNNGGA
-943 GHSYSLYYRQFD
+943 GHPYSLYYRQFD
-955 FSRKLSTE
+955 FSRKLSTK
-963 ADIKSFT
+963 ADITSFT
-970 LEGKQGVIQEAEEGS
+970 LEGKQGVFTTEG
-985 GADNI
+985 GDNI
-990 ITVTLPTGTPL
+990 ITVTLPAGTPL
-1001 KDMYPQVE
+1001 NDMHPQLQ
-1009 LSEGAKL
+1009 LSDYATIL
-1016 IAPDLTSGIT
+1016 APDLTGGIT
-1026 FVKDIKT
+1026 FVKDTKT

-1045 KTYYVVIKLSDEVEP
+1045 KTYYVVVKLSDEEKP

-1068 TITLKDAN
+1068 TIMLKDAN
-1076 ILRDLDILGKTIT
+1076 ILRDLDILGKNIT

-1095 DIELLIDAGKD
+1095 DIELLLDAGKD
-1106 TANLL
+1106 TSNLM
-1111 ISARISY
+1111 IYARLSY
-1118 EATATPSLDGKKVLD
+1118 GATASPALDGKKGMN
-1133 LSDWRTFTITSG
+1133 LSDWTTFTITSG
-1145 DGTNTRIY
+1145 DGTNTRTY

-1176 YDGVIDDKANTI
+1176 YEGVIDNKANTI
-1188 TVSGVDDSN
+1188 TVSGVDDSK
-1197 LSGTSFAPD
+1197 LSSTSFAPD
-1206 VTLGPG
+1206 VTLGPE
-1212 TLVCSPAPGLPQDFS
+1212 TLVCSPAPGLAQDFS

-1232 IVAGNENVMSR
+1232 IVAGNEKVLSR
-1243 TYTVSVLNKEGKLI
+1243 TYTVSVLNKAGQLI
-1257 SASGNTGGD
+1257 SGSGGGGGSD
-1266 DDNPVTPATGA
+1266 PVTPATGA

-1286 VDGVIDQSAGAITV
+1286 VDGVINQSVGTITV
-1300 TLPDGTDVTAVA
+1300 TLPAGTNVTAVA

-1323 SPVSGE
+1323 SPVPGE

-1338 YTVTLGEDTATYTVT
+1338 YTVTLGEDTSRYTVT
-1353 VRYERST
+1353 VTFERSV
-1360 SQQLWDK
+1360 SQQLWDE
-1367 LGDNTDVTD
+1367 LGNNSDVAD
-1376 HQTSHTRRDWS
+1376 HQTSHTKRDWS